1 MEKFVDL
8 HGALITYFKRI
19 KPDGDYEWQPTEEQH
34 ITMRDQILM
43 MNIPVSYI
51 CTNRIPCSITKDV
64 VKDIQQL
71 F

>member
-1 MEKFVDL
+1 MEKLVDPNS
-8 HGALITYFKRI
+8 ALITYFKRI

-43 MNIPVSYI
+43 TNIPVSYI
-51 CTNRIPCSITKDV
+51 CTNHIRCSITKDV